1 MASVGMAINMARMAN
16 MILMSDINI
25 TDGQIG
31 PNGQVRHHGPDC
43 PDVGPNVQ
51 IGPNGSDGQ
60 VDPEVQVNPD
70 GQVGPDVQDGPDGQ
84 GGETQPRA
92 AALPGPVSAG
102 PL

>member
-1 MASVGMAINMARMAN
+1 MPNV
-16 MILMSDINI
+16 DKF
-25 TDGQIG
+25 TQIG
-31 PNGQVRHHGPDC
+31 PNGQVSHHGPDC